1 MEFIYLIF
9 REFTLNWYCYIHWH
23 EKFQSALFIFRMV
36 MVYRELILV
45 IIATHIQNVVS
56 LFVFYLIHIFSQFFF
71 LRISHSPNS
80 EKFSVFFPKNFSLF
94 GECPNSDFLLVRVF
108 TAFELNTGMYWVYP
122 HYYYLHIHPECRK
135 IWARKNYKLWHFLF
149 SVF

>member
-71 LRISHSPNS
+71 LRISHCLENVQIPI
-80 EKFSVFFPKNFSLF
+80 FYWSVFLPHSNWTRGRTEYIHIIIISTFIPNAEKY
-94 GECPNSDFLLVRVF
+94 GQEKTTNSDTFYLVSF
-108 TAFELNTGMYWVYP
+108 KDFS
-122 HYYYLHIHPECRK
+122 K
-135 IWARKNYKLWHFLF
+135 KLWKGNIKR
-149 SVF
+149 